1 MVVDTSALMA
11 LLLGEPAASAIADAL
26 ELDSD
31 LIISAATFVEAF
43 MVAEARLGAEGVLKL
58 EQILRESGVDVE
70 PVDQA
75 DARRAIEA
83 WRSFGKGRHPAGL
96 NYGDCF
102 VYALA
107 ARRDDAIVCIGSDF
121 ARTGIATAP

>member
-1 MVVDTSALMA
+1 MVVDTSALVG
-11 LLLGEPAASAIADAL
+11 LLLGEPSAPAIADAL
-26 ELDSD
+26 ELNPD
-31 LIISAATFVEAF
+31 LMISAATFVEAF
-43 MVAEARLGAEGVLKL
+43 IVAEARLGAEGVLKL
-58 EQILRESGVDVE
+58 EQILRETGVEVE

-96 NYGDCF
+96 NHGDCF

-107 ARRDDAIVCIGSDF
+107 ARRDDAILCIGSDF
-121 ARTGIATAP
+121 DRTDIATAP